1 MDELQRSS
9 IAPDAGGSKKKLQCR
24 LLLLCPYASVS
35 SVVDGAFS
43 IGASQ
48 VPATIRY
55 IENQPQRHRKVSLNE
70 EWELFLRKHAMFVD
84 RA

>member
-1 MDELQRSS
+1 VAVKKSFS
-9 IAPDAGGSKKKLQCR
+9 AAGSCYV
-24 LLLLCPYASVS
+24 PYASVS

-70 EWELFLRKHAMFVD
+70 EWELVLRKHAMFVD